1 MLSFEEE
8 FARLNKIRE
17 ERSKTFKIE
26 FEKSVKEISK
36 RKIAFDKKYNAI
48 NTEIE
53 KNIEAMK
60 NKKPY
65 SLMSSLTAGEW
76 LR

>member
-36 RKIAFDKKYNAI
+36 RKNH
-48 NTEIE
+48 TH
-53 KNIEAMK
+53 
-60 NKKPY
+60 
-65 SLMSSLTAGEW
+65 
-76 LR
+76 